1 MGEMLSRKVRLET
14 GESIL
19 KQSRANLQIDFF
31 IPIGGRL
38 FLTSKRLIF
47 IPGRFNISPEKPE
60 NVTLTLGTINRVEK
74 KTRDMSNLLA
84 GSFRSRLQ
92 VQSIQSHDKL
102 YILQVWDINNWLKA
116 LKTAII
122 SAF

>member
-60 NVTLTLGTINRVEK
+60 NVTLTLGTINRVEN

-84 GSFRSRLQ
+84 GSFRSRFQ
-92 VQSIQSHDKL
+92 VQSHDKL
-102 YILQVWDINNWLKA
+102 YILQVWDLNNWLKA
-116 LKTAII
+116 LKTAIT

>member
-1 MGEMLSRKVRLET
+1 MGETLPRKVRLET

-19 KQSRANLQIDFF
+19 KQSGANLQIGFF

-60 NVTLTLGTINRVEK
+60 KVTLTLGSINRVEK

-92 VQSIQSHDKL
+92 VQSRDKL
-102 YILQVWDINNWLKA
+102 YILQVWDLNNWLKA
-116 LKTAII
+116 LKTAIT

>member
-1 MGEMLSRKVRLET
+1 MGAMLSRKVRLET

-47 IPGRFNISPEKPE
+47 IPGRFNISPEKLE
-60 NVTLTLGTINRVEK
+60 NVTLALDTINRIEK

-84 GSFRSRLQ
+84 GSLRSRLQ
-92 VQSIQSHDKL
+92 VQSHDKL
-102 YILQVWDINNWLKA
+102 YILQVWDLNNWLKA
-116 LKTAII
+116 LKTAIT